1 MIESKIEIINKE
13 ENLNDY
19 TLSKYKVGMVSL
31 GCDKNRVDSE
41 IILGKMSDEYEITN
55 DPKKAD
61 IIIVNTCGFI
71 ESAKQES
78 IDTILEMADYK
89 INYKCKLLIAT
100 GCLTQRY
107 GEELEKL
114 IPEIDIML
122 GVNDYSK
129 INEIITD
136 FIEGNKRAAELLN
149 YSDDNINEGKRV
161 LTTQKESAYIR
172 IAEGCNNFCTY
183 CIIPKIRG
191 KFRSRKMENIIN
203 EAKDLSE
210 NGVKEIILIAQD
222 TTLYGSDIYGKKS
235 LHLLLQELSKIKGIK
250 WIRVL
255 YCYPEEIYDELIE
268 EIANNNKV
276 VKYLDLP
283 IQHIS
288 DKILKLMGRKTNK
301 QDIIDKIQKLR
312 KKVPE
317 IVLRTTFIV
326 GFPNE
331 NEDNFNEIIEFLKE
345 YKLDKVGVFTY
356 SQEEDTP
363 AAKMEGQ
370 ISEAVK
376 KKREEELMLIQKG
389 ISGEINKLK
398 IGKLYDILVERYD
411 GKYYYGRNYEMAPDI
426 DANVLFESSK
436 KIDNGEFIKVKIV
449 ENMDYDLVGVVVDE
463 SCK

>member
-1 MIESKIEIINKE
+1 MSGNISIVKEIHKDKNNLIN
-13 ENLNDY
+13 
-19 TLSKYKVGMVSL
+19 KYKVGMVSL

-41 IILGKMSDEYEITN
+41 IILGKMSNKYEITN
-55 DPKKAD
+55 NPKNAD

-78 IDTILEMADYK
+78 IDTILEMAEYK
-89 INYKCKLLIAT
+89 NNYKCKLLIAT

-107 GEELEKL
+107 GEELAKL

-129 INEIITD
+129 INELITD
-136 FIEGNKRAAELLN
+136 FIDGNEIGFEYIN
-149 YSDDNINEGKRV
+149 YSDEGINEGDRI

-191 KFRSRKMENIIN
+191 KFRSRKIENIIN
-203 EAKDLSE
+203 EAKALRDK
-210 NGVKEIILIAQD
+210 GVKELILIAQD

-235 LHLLLQELSKIKGIK
+235 LHILLQELAKIEGIK

-255 YCYPEEIYDELIE
+255 YCYPEEIYDELID
-268 EIANNNKV
+268 EISCNKKV

-288 DKILKLMGRKTNK
+288 DHILKLMGRKTTK
-301 QDIIDKIQKLR
+301 ADIINKIETLR
-312 KKVPE
+312 KK
-317 IVLRTTFIV
+317 IDGIIIRTTFIV
-326 GFPNE
+326 GFPQE
-331 NEDNFNEIIEFLKE
+331 TEEDFKEICELLKN
-345 YKLDKVGVFTY
+345 YKLDKVGVFKY

-363 AAKMEGQ
+363 AAKMNGQ
-370 ISEAVK
+370 ISEEIK
-376 KKREEELMLIQKG
+376 EKRERELMLLQKK
-389 ISGEINKLK
+389 ISKEINQLK
-398 IGKLYDILVERYD
+398 IGKLYDILVEGYN
-411 GKYYYGRNYEMAPDI
+411 GEYYYGRSCEMAPDI
-426 DANVLFESSK
+426 DANVFFKSSR
-436 KIDNGEFIKVKIV
+436 KIDIGTFIEVKVV
-449 ENMDYDLVGVVVDE
+449 ANMDYDLLGVVVDE

>member
-1 MIESKIEIINKE
+1 MIESKIEIISGKE
-13 ENLNDY
+13 KINDY

-122 GVNDYSK
+122 GVNDYNK

-136 FIEGNKRAAELLN
+136 FIEGNKRAAELLS
-149 YSDDNINEGKRV
+149 YSDDNINEGKRI

-203 EAKDLSE
+203 EAKDLSKS
-210 NGVKEIILIAQD
+210 GVQEIILIAQD

-235 LHLLLQELSKIKGIK
+235 LHLLLQELSKIEGIK

-288 DKILKLMGRKTNK
+288 DKILKLMGRKTSK

-312 KKVPE
+312 KSVPE

-331 NEDNFNEIIEFLKE
+331 NDDDFNEIIEFLKE

-370 ISEAVK
+370 ISEPVK
-376 KKREEELMLIQKG
+376 KKREEELMIVQKD

-398 IGKLYDILVERYD
+398 IGKLYDILVEGYN
-411 GKYYYGRNYEMAPDI
+411 GKYYYGRNYEMAPNI

-436 KIDNGEFIKVKIV
+436 SIDNGEYIKVKII